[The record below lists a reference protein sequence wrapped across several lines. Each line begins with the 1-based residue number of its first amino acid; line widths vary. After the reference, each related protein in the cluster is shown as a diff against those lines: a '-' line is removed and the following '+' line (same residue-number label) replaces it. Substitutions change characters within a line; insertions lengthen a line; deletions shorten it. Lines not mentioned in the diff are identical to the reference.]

1 MAHGRKQI
9 AFDLDTKELERYYPR
24 SHWRSAYKDIK
35 SFMKDNRFEWEQ
47 GSVYI
52 SKGPMNPL
60 QINALTHKMI
70 AAYPWLNICMR
81 DCVVTNV
88 GQSHELSYL
97 FDKTANLTEN

>member
-1 MAHGRKQI
+1 MAQGRKQI
-9 AFDLDTKELERYYPR
+9 AFDLNTNELKQHYP
-24 SHWRSAYKDIK
+24 SNHWRKAYKDIK
-35 SFMKDNRFEWEQ
+35 KFMGNNRFEWEQ

-52 SKGPMNPL
+52 SKVPMDPQ

-88 GQSHELSYL
+88 GQSHELSYM
-97 FDKTANLTEN
+97 FDKTATL